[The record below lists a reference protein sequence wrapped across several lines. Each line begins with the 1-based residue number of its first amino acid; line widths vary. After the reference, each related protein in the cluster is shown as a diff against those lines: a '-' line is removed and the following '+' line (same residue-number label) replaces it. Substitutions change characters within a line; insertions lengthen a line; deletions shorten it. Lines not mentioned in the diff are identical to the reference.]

1 MPELENSQ
9 FITMEV
15 LKEMLAMQKDSYQMS
30 VKMLVEDIRQ
40 EVRDIRKEVQEL
52 STSVSF
58 LNAKYDDIKDDIG
71 KIETRVNAAFIQ
83 MEAMH
88 KDVNA
93 DFETIITNMTTSKIN
108 RDAITLRYSEFL
120 KIQTKRHGTIQN
132 LL

>member
-58 LNAKYDDIKDDIG
+58 LNAKYL
-71 KIETRVNAAFIQ
+71 
-83 MEAMH
+83 
-88 KDVNA
+88 
-93 DFETIITNMTTSKIN
+93 
-108 RDAITLRYSEFL
+108 TL
-120 KIQTKRHGTIQN
+120 KR
-132 LL
+132 